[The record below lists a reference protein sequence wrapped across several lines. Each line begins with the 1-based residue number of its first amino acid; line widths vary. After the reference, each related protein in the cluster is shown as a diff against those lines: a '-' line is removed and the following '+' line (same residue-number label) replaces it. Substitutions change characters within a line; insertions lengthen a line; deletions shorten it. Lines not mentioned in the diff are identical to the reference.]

1 MDGVHIKLNVSGLRA
16 FYSLVNEPE
25 KSSAVVYEHTKITEE
40 MLFADLG
47 TQY

>member
-25 KSSAVVYEHTKITEE
+25 KYGAVVYEHTKITQE